1 MKRTRNPHIE
11 PLESP
16 SSNLL
21 PLQTYNL
28 PEHANIW
35 RVHHLDH
42 DKADKGSEKNRS
54 RKSELGN
61 PKGSGRKLAQAK
73 AKGGRGA
80 ERGMKSKVAR
90 AAKVMEK

>member
-61 PKGSGRKLAQAK
+61 PKGSGGSWRKQK
-73 AKGGRGA
+73 QKEGGGRKEGWNP
-80 ERGMKSKVAR
+80 K
-90 AAKVMEK
+90 